1 MNFTAGLI
9 LIAVTIAMI
18 VVARPAN
25 GESAPFLRVWIVG
38 QLYALTAM
46 VSAVIGV
53 TIMII
58 AWPF

>member
-46 VSAVIGV
+46 VSVVIGV